1 MRFVSLTSGSLQI
14 GGVHQL
20 VFMARAKF
28 TTETALCVDQ
38 NWSPTLIVSPCIA
51 VFACFRMY
59 PSSCPPM
66 SICLHI
72 KATKCG
78 TQCKGCTIVFWC
90 LLNSFVVS
98 CIPVWLQCDDFFA
111 YILYT
116 YYWDSGEQV
125 VIRVSMRWKLV
136 IVIAVPLHLETCAE
150 LDMTS
155 PAYVCS
161 QAGLSE
167 SQISNMRWADKIHS
181 EKQYSI

>member
-51 VFACFRMY
+51 VFACFRN

-78 TQCKGCTIVFWC
+78 TAKDVPLSFDVFWI
-90 LLNSFVVS
+90 LFFKS
-98 CIPVWLQCDDFFA
+98 PVFQCDCSVM
-111 YILYT
+111 ISSRT
-116 YYWDSGEQV
+116 YCIHTTETAANKLWF
-125 VIRVSMRWKLV
+125 VS
-136 IVIAVPLHLETCAE
+136 ACAE
-150 LDMTS
+150 N
-155 PAYVCS
+155 
-161 QAGLSE
+161 LSL
-167 SQISNMRWADKIHS
+167 SLRFHCTLKRVLNWIWQVQHMFAHKPV
-181 EKQYSI
+181 